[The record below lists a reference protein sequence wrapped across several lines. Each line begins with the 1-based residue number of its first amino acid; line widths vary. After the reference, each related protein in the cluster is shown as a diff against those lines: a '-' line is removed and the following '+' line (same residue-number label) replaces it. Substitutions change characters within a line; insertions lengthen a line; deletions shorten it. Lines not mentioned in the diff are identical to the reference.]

1 MSLLISRF
9 SSQIP
14 PNEKD
19 YLTPIGICHSSL
31 LSMPTLQNYYFCNLA
46 LFQFYAYFLV
56 IVISECI
63 EVTLLSKV
71 QASIYSQI
79 LDLGA
84 KCRPVRN
91 ASVSIST
98 KKF

>member
-46 LFQFYAYFLV
+46 LFQFYAYVLV
-56 IVISECI
+56 IVISEYRGDAFVKGAGI
-63 EVTLLSKV
+63 YLLANIRLGGKV
-71 QASIYSQI
+71 
-79 LDLGA
+79 
-84 KCRPVRN
+84 
-91 ASVSIST
+91 ST
-98 KKF
+98 S